1 MFVMPSDTD
10 LKAALQRFG
19 HSSFR
24 PLQLETVHAVLEGRD
39 CLTVLPTGGGK
50 SLTYQLPA
58 TLLEGTT
65 VVISPLIAL
74 MKDQVDAL
82 NRKGIPATYL
92 SSSLTDEESADRR
105 QGIRSNQF
113 KLIYIA
119 PERVRASRPLLER
132 ASLIVVDEAHCVSQ
146 WGHDFRPDYIGIGA
160 QLEGLTA
167 PRLALTATATPK
179 VREEVARVLLRDP
192 LVQVGSF
199 DRKNLTFSAHTV
211 TKNQKIEAIWAL
223 RERHP
228 GPCIVYCATR
238 KSTEEVAEALNVPAY
253 HAGLPEQTR
262 SKVQEEFLEGKTDC
276 ITATVAFGMGIDKP
290 DVRLV
295 VHYGMPG
302 TLEAY
307 YQEAGRAGRDGQP
320 AHAALL
326 YSSAD
331 FMTRLKLIDRNYPPE
346 SVVKKI
352 LSSLEYAPGTA
363 GDVSSRTGFDS
374 TPVNVAV
381 KLLHD
386 NGNIEADGA
395 SFRVIHANKPIDY
408 SKMLQRKRFEEAALR
423 KMSAF
428 AEARVCRRAFMVKHF
443 GEFMAPCGACD
454 VCVPAMGDLGTLQKR
469 SLNAIKNP
477 EKVKGAILSSVRL
490 YRFSAEM
497 LTDFLLGLN
506 TSRLPLGAA
515 RQDSLL
521 GIFKGGSRDLITQEL
536 ERLLKAGVLEVEAGI
551 VVKAKRKKLTPV
563 AQGDAA
569 LFQDTIMDGAPLTK
583 PMPTMDTAVAP
594 GNLERK
600 GPARAARTELQPKTA
615 QPPSSAMIEGATER
629 QVLEEKLR
637 RYRADRGRRDGTP
650 VYIVYPEATL
660 EALLRTRP
668 TTLEA
673 LGQVKGFGA
682 AKVAKYGEELIALI
696 RAHQLERASASPTQ
710 RSSGVRVAHLGLVQ
724 EFNPDRLAALK
735 SPEVEPTK
743 PTAARGIQRLSSP
756 PSVPFTSAT
765 ELLEAFAQGVHFDAS
780 LLEHAL
786 PSIPEA
792 QLPRALEAL
801 ASLGGRF
808 DVIRPYL
815 DDPREAVAAAAVT
828 ALARLDPSFNVDFL
842 LADSRPRVRLAV
854 VRSSCDA
861 DRLRAVIS
869 SDVTGFVRTA
879 ARVRLWVLEHAEKSL
894 H

>member
-1 MFVMPSDTD
+1 MGSRFPPGLHRHRRTTRG
-10 LKAALQRFG
+10 LK
-19 HSSFR
+19 
-24 PLQLETVHAVLEGRD
+24 
-39 CLTVLPTGGGK
+39 
-50 SLTYQLPA
+50 
-58 TLLEGTT
+58 
-65 VVISPLIAL
+65 
-74 MKDQVDAL
+74 
-82 NRKGIPATYL
+82 
-92 SSSLTDEESADRR
+92 
-105 QGIRSNQF
+105 
-113 KLIYIA
+113 
-119 PERVRASRPLLER
+119 
-132 ASLIVVDEAHCVSQ
+132 
-146 WGHDFRPDYIGIGA
+146 
-160 QLEGLTA
+160 A

-211 TKNQKIEAIWAL
+211 TKNQKIDAIWAL

-238 KSTEEVAEALNVPAY
+238 KSTEEVAEALSVPAY

-346 SVVKKI
+346 GVVRKI

-363 GDVSSRTGFDS
+363 NDVSSRTGFDS

-395 SFRVIHANKPIDY
+395 SFRVINANKPIDF
-408 SKMLQRKRFEEAALR
+408 SRMLQRKRFEEAALR

-443 GEFMAPCGACD
+443 GESMAPCGACD
-454 VCVPAMGDLGTLQKR
+454 VCVPSMGDLGTLQKR

-490 YRFSAEM
+490 YRFSTEM

-506 TSRLPLGAA
+506 SSQLPLGAA
-515 RQDSLL
+515 RQDALL
-521 GIFKGGSRDLITQEL
+521 GIFKGGTRELITQEL
-536 ERLLKAGVLEVEAGI
+536 ERLLKAGVLEVTNG
-551 VVKAKRKKLTPV
+551 VVVQVKRKKPTPIRKNEEALFADTILDGTPITQTGIAVTSSQAAHSLESARV
-563 AQGDAA
+563 AQ
-569 LFQDTIMDGAPLTK
+569 TVS
-583 PMPTMDTAVAP
+583 PTSK
-594 GNLERK
+594 RK
-600 GPARAARTELQPKTA
+600 TPTDQ
-615 QPPSSAMIEGATER
+615 PSSAQIDGAMER
-629 QVLEEKLR
+629 QRLEAALR

-660 EALLRTRP
+660 EALLDARP

-673 LGQVKGFGA
+673 LGQIKGFGA
-682 AKVAKYGEELIALI
+682 AKVAKYGEEIITLI
-696 RAHQLERASASPTQ
+696 REHDLERQTHSEPILPAPSRTQ
-710 RSSGVRVAHLGLVQ
+710 TVTVAHLGLVQ
-724 EFNPDRLAALK
+724 DLHPDKLEAFNATRATTSAPK
-735 SPEVEPTK
+735 EH
-743 PTAARGIQRLSSP
+743 LSSP
-756 PSVPFTSAT
+756 LSVPFSSAT
-765 ELLEAFAQGVHFDAS
+765 ELLEAFAQGIRFDPT
-780 LLEHAL
+780 LLENAL
-786 PSIPEA
+786 PSVPEA
-792 QLPRALEAL
+792 HLPRAIEAL
-801 ASLGGRF
+801 SNLWGRF

-815 DDPREAVAAAAVT
+815 DDPREAVAASAVT
-828 ALARLDPSFNVDFL
+828 ALVKLDPSFDVDFL
-842 LADSRPRVRLAV
+842 LADPRPRVRLAV
-854 VRSSCDA
+854 VRISRNA
-861 DRLRAVIS
+861 EKLKMVIS

-879 ARVRLWVLEHAEKSL
+879 ARVRLWVLEHAEKHL